1 MEKEIK
7 TDKENSLLELMKSRR
22 SVRAFK
28 PDPLSDEDL
37 NDILEAGRIAPSS
50 QNRQPWRYIVFTD
63 QDEIRKLARHTGLLG
78 LSNFFIKDAPCVI
91 IACAEMKKNLNVN
104 KKDYYLVDTAISFHQ
119 MILCAWEKGIG
130 SCWMAAF
137 SEKLLSRYL
146 KIPKSWRI
154 VAMSPFGY
162 PEDEEGFYG
171 KLLHKFSSGERRV
184 PMEEIVKFW
193 QTEDAKQ

>member
-1 MEKEIK
+1 MK
-7 TDKENSLLELMKSRR
+7 NSLLELMKDRR
-22 SVRAFK
+22 SVRAYK
-28 PDPLSDEDL
+28 PDPLSEEDI

-63 QDEIRKLARHTGLLG
+63 REEIRKLSRNTGLLG

-91 IACAEMKKNLNVN
+91 IACAEMKKNLRVN
-104 KKDYYLVDTAISFHQ
+104 KKDYYLVDTAISFQQ
-119 MILCAWEKGIG
+119 MILCAWEKGIA

-137 SEKLLSRYL
+137 SERLLARYL

-171 KLLHKFSSGERRV
+171 KLLDRFSSGGVRM
-184 PMEEIVKFW
+184 PMEEIVQFW
-193 QTEDAKQ
+193 QTEDEKK

>member
-1 MEKEIK
+1 MK
-7 TDKENSLLELMKSRR
+7 NSLLELMKDRR
-22 SVRAFK
+22 SVRAYK
-28 PDPLSDEDL
+28 PDPLSEEDI

-63 QDEIRKLARHTGLLG
+63 REEIRKLSRNTGLLG

-91 IACAEMKKNLNVN
+91 IACAEMKKNLRVN
-104 KKDYYLVDTAISFHQ
+104 KKDYYLVDTAISFQQ
-119 MILCAWEKGIG
+119 MILCAWEKGIA

-137 SEKLLSRYL
+137 SERLLARYL

-171 KLLHKFSSGERRV
+171 KLLDRFSSGGVRM
-184 PMEEIVKFW
+184 PMEEIVQFW
-193 QTEDAKQ
+193 QAEDEKK